1 MLQIDTVKVL
11 LLHYCLFMISVCF
24 LASGD
29 GTPTQMWD
37 ETEAGDDDDMDIP
50 SHLPP
55 KQREMFM
62 RIRQHTMKMKRE
74 KSELFQNKNES
85 DQKSDDRMKSKYNT
99 VVKCHMEQK
108 IVVVCFV

>member
-1 MLQIDTVKVL
+1 
-11 LLHYCLFMISVCF
+11 
-24 LASGD
+24 
-29 GTPTQMWD
+29 
-37 ETEAGDDDDMDIP
+37 
-50 SHLPP
+50 
-55 KQREMFM
+55 MFM